1 MVGNDSN
8 TVSRQCIDLSTAVS
22 ISASDIKGSSLWCF
36 IKILQANVK
45 EFENVTI
52 ELPVEEMENG
62 RERAINDDVMQSVS
76 V

>member
-8 TVSRQCIDLSTAVS
+8 TVSRHCIDLSTAVS